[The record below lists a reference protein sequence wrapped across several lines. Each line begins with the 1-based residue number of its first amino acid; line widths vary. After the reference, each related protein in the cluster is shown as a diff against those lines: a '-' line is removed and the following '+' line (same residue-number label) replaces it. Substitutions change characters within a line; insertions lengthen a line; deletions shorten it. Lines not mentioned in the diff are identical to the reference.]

1 MRNPAVDS
9 RLKDLE
15 TIYMKQQRPQ
25 TNLSKQRT
33 ATMNNTHNAWDFGEN
48 TQQTNY
54 RMMQH
59 SMADTTGID
68 TSDQDEF
75 KLKNELEKM

>member
-25 TNLSKQRT
+25 TNLSK
-33 ATMNNTHNAWDFGEN
+33 
-48 TQQTNY
+48 
-54 RMMQH
+54 
-59 SMADTTGID
+59 
-68 TSDQDEF
+68 
-75 KLKNELEKM
+75 